1 VTITTITTG
10 SSGEEQMAIGIATAP
25 ATGLAPPTAA
35 DDVAARRAA
44 RAAPGHGASVR
55 EEVPGQVVHVV
66 GRLDVHTVPDVR
78 SALHAA
84 VDAGRGEL
92 VVHVGGIVVAD
103 ATGLGVL
110 VGAHRR
116 AQRGGRQLVLRDVPL
131 PALRLLRV
139 TKLHRVLQVDD
150 EVPGAAQ
157 RTAARRARAEALLRP
172 PGTGAAQNSRAS
184 TSSMPRRAS

>member
-1 VTITTITTG
+1 
-10 SSGEEQMAIGIATAP
+10 MAIGIATAP
-25 ATGLAPPTAA
+25 TTGLAPPSAA

-44 RAAPGHGASVR
+44 RSAPGQGAGVR

-78 SALHAA
+78 AALHAA

-92 VVHVGGIVVAD
+92 LVHVGGIVVAD

-116 AQRGGRQLVLRDVPL
+116 AQRAGRLLVLRDVPL

-150 EVPGAAQ
+150 DVATPAERAAVR
-157 RTAARRARAEALLRP
+157 RTRAEALLRP
-172 PGTGAAQNSRAS
+172 PGAVLDQNSLAS

>member
-1 VTITTITTG
+1 
-10 SSGEEQMAIGIATAP
+10 MAIGIAPAPPPATTPAP
-25 ATGLAPPTAA
+25 ATGLGSPSAA

-44 RAAPGHGASVR
+44 RSAPGRGVSLH
-55 EEVPGQVVHVV
+55 EEVAGQVLHVS

-78 SALHAA
+78 AALHAA

-92 VVHVGGIVVAD
+92 VVHLGGIVVAD

-116 AQRGGRQLVLRDVPL
+116 AQRTGRRLVLHDVPL
-131 PALRLLRV
+131 PALRLLQV
-139 TKLHRVLQVDD
+139 TRLHRVLQVED
-150 EVPGAAQ
+150 EPAAASGPTAAE
-157 RTAARRARAEALLRP
+157 RTAARRARAEAVLRL
-172 PGTGAAQNSRAS
+172 PGTGSAQNSRAS